1 MDGYKAAD
9 LLESDHGAIPK
20 LLRKLQKSHDTFE
33 EDWQSAWH
41 KYDAAQEKLLEL
53 KEHLE
58 EMKQRYEAGQ
68 VKDEQQG
75 GQGRG

>member
-9 LLESDHGAIPK
+9 LLESDHGAIPR

-33 EDWQSAWH
+33 EDWNSAWH
-41 KYDAAQEKLLEL
+41 KYEEAQEQLLKL

-58 EMKQRYEAGQ
+58 KMKQRYEAGQ
-68 VKDEQQG
+68 VKDTPEG
-75 GQGRG
+75 GHRE